1 MLIDWFTV
9 LAQVVNFLVLI
20 LILKRFLYRPI
31 LGAVQERE
39 RRIASRLEGAEQ
51 ARKEALLRTEELG
64 REREAFEKAKE
75 QLLAES
81 RKEVQQERDKLLE
94 QARKEIATLRKGW
107 LDGVEEEKEAFSR
120 KLKIRVAEQVL
131 RISRKVL
138 QDLAGGNLETQLIET
153 FLMKA
158 GTSRN
163 EWPEENAIEPDRLS
177 VRTGLALTQDLQGS
191 LEQGLKRLF
200 HRVDRVDFSVEPEL
214 GFGIQLLAGDQKV
227 EWNLARYMRGLEGE
241 VLGSIKQTTGRVA

>member
-20 LILKRFLYRPI
+20 LLLKRFLYRPI

-39 RRIASRLEGAEQ
+39 KKIASRLEGAEQ
-51 ARKEALLRTEELG
+51 ARKEAYLRKEELG
-64 REREAFEKAKE
+64 REREALAKAKE
-75 QLLAES
+75 QLLAETK
-81 RKEVQQERDKLLE
+81 KEVQQWRDKSLE
-94 QARKEIATLRKGW
+94 QARREIETLRKAW

-120 KLKIRVAEQVL
+120 RLKIRVAEQVL

-138 QDLAGGNLETQLIET
+138 QDLASGSLETQLIET
-153 FLMKA
+153 FLVKA
-158 GTSRN
+158 GASRN
-163 EWPEENAIEPDRLS
+163 EWLDENPIEPDRLL
-177 VRTGLALTQDLQGS
+177 VRTGLTMSQDLKGS
-191 LEQGLKRLF
+191 LEQGLKGLF
-200 HRVDRVDFSVEPEL
+200 HRVTRVDFSVEPEL

-241 VLGSIKQTTGRVA
+241 VLGSIKQTTRRVA